1 MKMNN
6 KIWSIIVVA
15 VLLAGFTTGYAWQNG
30 YFHRSPRLSV
40 NVFVQIETPT
50 YTGEI
55 PIGNLITNI
64 GEQYDRDILGYNN
77 VTVFNTTTC
86 ITLGNTTTVAATLT
100 KETTEATNGG
110 FARQN
115 GTVAGGQNAG
125 SDHYYNA
132 TYMFTSTVDMNINS
146 TGLHWS
152 NVSNSDSNMFAVAS
166 LGASY
171 SFPTGSNCTI
181 VWQIVIDAN

>member
-1 MKMNN
+1 MNN

-30 YFHRSPRLSV
+30 YFHRSPQPKA
-40 NVFVQIETPT
+40 NVFIYIETPT

-77 VTVFNTTTC
+77 VSLYNTTTC
-86 ITLGNTTTVAATLT
+86 ISLGNTTTVAATLT

-115 GTVAGGQNAG
+115 GTVVGGQNAAN
-125 SDHYYNA
+125 DHYYNA
-132 TYMFTSTVDMNINS
+132 TWMFTSTADMNINS

-166 LGASY
+166 LGAAY
-171 SFPTGSNCTI
+171 AFPTGSNCTI
-181 VWQIVIDAN
+181 VWQIIIDAN